1 MSTTS
6 AAPAVGVYAPPTTT
20 DLEPVAPNE
29 RIQALDL
36 LRGWAMFGVLWSNL
50 NDWYGVADETTWL
63 DRAIGFVQEYF
74 VEGRFFTLLCF
85 LFGIGFG
92 IQLTRA
98 AQRGVSIQR
107 TYVRRSAA
115 LLAIGLVHTLLIW
128 HGDILTSYALVSFA
142 LLLFRDVTPRRQLA
156 WAFALYLFAAD
167 IITRARWLAGQRFM
181 VPRVPAVT
189 ANWIYGHGSLAQ
201 IQHQRVLDVADWFGR
216 WGLTTYFYILSIF
229 LAGVWALRSGF
240 FQRLV
245 SDRRATRRFLYW
257 CLGATLVFFA
267 AGLAGDAF
275 LPQPSGPP
283 DTTRAVMLAWR
294 RFVFSALDATV
305 PMGLG
310 YGALLVLAF
319 QTTRGARLLAPLAAA
334 GRMAL
339 TTYLTQSVVS
349 TLLFYSFGLRWFGRV
364 GYTGM
369 FAITVVLFSIQMAAS
384 AWWLKRYRF
393 GPAEWLWRTLTY
405 GRAPAMRVVGADA
418 VLTS

>member
-1 MSTTS
+1 
-6 AAPAVGVYAPPTTT
+6 
-20 DLEPVAPNE
+20 
-29 RIQALDL
+29 
-36 LRGWAMFGVLWSNL
+36 MFGVLWSNL

-115 LLAIGLVHTLLIW
+115 LLAIGLVHALLIW

-142 LLLFRDVTPRRQLA
+142 LLLFRDVTPKRQLA
-156 WAFALYLFAAD
+156 WAFVLYLFAGD
-167 IITRARWLAGQRFM
+167 IITRVRWLAGQRIM
-181 VPRVPAVT
+181 VPARPARSRRIGST
-189 ANWIYGHGSLAQ
+189 ATALSRKSTTSASWTSPTGSGDGAS
-201 IQHQRVLDVADWFGR
+201 RPTSTSCR
-216 WGLTTYFYILSIF
+216 YF

-245 SDRRATRRFLYW
+245 SDRRATRRFLSW
-257 CLGATLVFFA
+257 CLGAALVFFA
-267 AGLAGDAF
+267 AGFAGDAF
-275 LPQPSGPP
+275 LPRPSGPP
-283 DTTRAVMLAWR
+283 DTTRNVMLAWR
-294 RFVFSALDATV
+294 RFVFTALDATI
-305 PMGLG
+305 PMGLA
-310 YGALLVLAF
+310 YGALLLLAF

-339 TTYLTQSVVS
+339 TTYLTQSVVC
-349 TLLFYSFGLRWFGRV
+349 TFLFYSFGLRWFGRV

-384 AWWLKRYRF
+384 TWWLKRYRF
-393 GPAEWLWRTLTY
+393 GPVEWLWRTLTY
-405 GRAPAMRVVGADA
+405 GRAPAMRVVDGA

>member
-1 MSTTS
+1 
-6 AAPAVGVYAPPTTT
+6 
-20 DLEPVAPNE
+20 
-29 RIQALDL
+29 
-36 LRGWAMFGVLWSNL
+36 
-50 NDWYGVADETTWL
+50 
-63 DRAIGFVQEYF
+63 
-74 VEGRFFTLLCF
+74 
-85 LFGIGFG
+85 
-92 IQLTRA
+92 
-98 AQRGVSIQR
+98 VSIQR

-115 LLAIGLVHTLLIW
+115 LLAIGLVHALLIW